1 MEKLRK
7 VSFEDTDKDLD
18 IEIYGETF
26 KLNENK
32 LININVDEVR
42 ENENELETL
51 LEDILGKG
59 SIEKLNNI
67 RKENGYEKMEASQ
80 ELAVLEAVLRV
91 YVDSILKPIEGMT
104 NSYNRVQNAGNR
116 YDRRNNQYNRNNY
129 NKYRRY

>member
-59 SIEKLNNI
+59 SIEKNTALLI
-67 RKENGYEKMEASQ
+67 F
-80 ELAVLEAVLRV
+80 LP
-91 YVDSILKPIEGMT
+91 PISLT
-104 NSYNRVQNAGNR
+104 YQ
-116 YDRRNNQYNRNNY
+116 
-129 NKYRRY
+129 